1 MSRCMNCSSLIKRVN
16 TRSQNIFGIIC
27 WQLPLVSCFPAV
39 ALERC
44 LNTSLFF
51 LSPCAGVQCA
61 GAKLK
66 LFKRT
71 AKIFYVY
78 PIVSP
83 LFHGLNCNPLLI
95 VGIN

>member
-1 MSRCMNCSSLIKRVN
+1 MSRCMNCSSPIKRVN
-16 TRSQNIFGIIC
+16 TRSQNIFGIMH

-39 ALERC
+39 TFERC

-51 LSPCAGVQCA
+51 FVVMRR
-61 GAKLK
+61 AKLK